1 MNFRQYNIGI
11 SCIGSGVGQSVI
23 NSLRLSS
30 LPFYT
35 VGLGTNPMAF
45 GAYECDTFD
54 YTPNIYAEG
63 YIDQLIIKC
72 KEHKIDLL
80 FPGNDDEV
88 LLYAQNSEKFSANG
102 IKAIFPDETL
112 VALCRDKKRMSAE
125 LGKIADVF
133 VKSFEPGEVQDALNT
148 CKLKFPFIAKPRGGY
163 ASKGIEIINNNS
175 DLQKITPAHIVQELA
190 LPSKADPN
198 HEFYMKQLARNVNP
212 QVSEISIQLVY
223 SPEGNLMG
231 SMCSYHKLS
240 NGIPIEILP
249 YDEPYLW
256 EVVDKLTPALLQL
269 GLKGPLNIQGRLTD
283 EGLKI
288 FEMNPRFT
296 GITGLRALMGFN
308 EVVACAK
315 EWLGI
320 DKGANRLV
328 LNHNRF
334 GIRQTADKSI
344 ALERNAEVA
353 QLSRA
358 LNKRTLKAKKN
369 ILLTGATGYLG
380 RQLTHRIL
388 EAKDQ
393 FELITLGRDTEKSK
407 EILGDSN
414 TQHFSYDDLRSGK
427 FFIGNADI
435 LLHAGFA
442 RPHCTHMEIAQSLA
456 LTNEL
461 FTMAAMSQV
470 PVIINISSQSV
481 YGLKQTSLWNE
492 ATPAAPETAYA
503 QAKYAAEQCLL
514 SLSRLYTHVK
524 QTSLRLAA
532 IEGGAAGYVQ
542 TGFMSAMIKQA
553 LLQEDLRLIHGNQQ
567 MERLHVEDAAD
578 AIMQVLAAD
587 FQKPAPVYNL
597 GAGTT
602 YTLKHIADEISET
615 VARLAKT
622 EKVNIIVEPGNEVP
636 PSFGLSS
643 ELFFEHFNWKPK
655 HTISSIVESL
665 ADYFINKI
673 NS

>member
-1 MNFRQYNIGI
+1 LGLNKVNIGI

-23 NSLRLSS
+23 NSLRLSK

-35 VGLGTNPMAF
+35 VGLGTNQMAF

-63 YIDQLIIKC
+63 YIDYLIAKC

-80 FPGNDDEV
+80 IPGNDDEV
-88 LLYAQNSEKFSANG
+88 LLYAQNSEKFSTNG
-102 IKAIFPDETL
+102 IKAIFPDEAL
-112 VALCRDKKRMSAE
+112 VALCRDKKRMSEE
-125 LGKIADVF
+125 LGLIADVF
-133 VKSFEPGEVQDALNT
+133 VKSFDPDEVENALNT
-148 CKLKFPFIAKPRGGY
+148 QRLKFPFIAKPRGGY
-163 ASKGIEIINNNS
+163 ASKGIEIINSQS

-190 LPSKADPN
+190 IPSKGDPN
-198 HEFYMKQLARNVNP
+198 HEFYMKQLARNINP

-231 SMCSYHKLS
+231 RMCSFNKLN

-249 YDEPYLW
+249 YDEPHLW
-256 EVVDKLTPALLQL
+256 EVVDKLTPTLLRL

-283 EGLKI
+283 AGLKI

-320 DKGANRLV
+320 DKGANKLA

-344 ALERNAEVA
+344 AIEHNAEVA
-353 QLSRA
+353 QLSLI
-358 LNKRTLKAKKN
+358 LNKRTLKSQKT

-380 RQLTHRIL
+380 RQLTKRIL
-388 EAKDQ
+388 EANDQ

-414 TQHFSYDDLRSGK
+414 TQHFSYDDLRNGK

-442 RPHCTHMEIAQSLA
+442 RPHCTHKEIAQSLA

-470 PVIINISSQSV
+470 PVIINISSLSV
-481 YGLKQTSLWNE
+481 YGLKQAPPWDE

-514 SLSRLYTHVK
+514 SLSRLYPHIK
-524 QTSLRLAA
+524 QTSLRLATLA
-532 IEGGAAGYVQ
+532 GGHSGLVEVD
-542 TGFMSAMIKQA
+542 FMSKMIKQA
-553 LLQEDLRLIHGNQQ
+553 LHQEDIRLIHGNQQ
-567 MERLHVEDAAD
+567 MERLHVIDAAD
-578 AIMQVLAAD
+578 AIMQVLVTD

-636 PSFGLSS
+636 PSFGINS

-655 HTISSIVESL
+655 QTISSIVESL
-665 ADYFINKI
+665 ADHII
-673 NS
+673 TR